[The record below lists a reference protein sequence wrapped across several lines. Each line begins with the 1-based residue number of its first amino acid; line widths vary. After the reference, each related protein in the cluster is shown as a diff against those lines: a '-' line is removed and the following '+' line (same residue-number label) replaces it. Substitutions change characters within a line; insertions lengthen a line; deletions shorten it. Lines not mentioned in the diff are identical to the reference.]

1 MWDVAGARLRRRV
14 LGLQL
19 RVWGIAGV
27 VGLVGLAIVPVVWA
41 IVSGRD
47 VVAIVGDVLTFITL
61 VAAVVALRYAA
72 QSAQAA
78 LDTVEPMKEM
88 AANLTTTAATLRD
101 MAANL
106 TATAE
111 TMKANLELAERG
123 RQEDRLIHRLAQQQ
137 RVYEA
142 AWAIRRMVESRVASH
157 IEVRDGEATVRAAL
171 ASLPPDELPAS
182 HRLADAPLG
191 EGLVPMGGVVDSAIG
206 EVEEALRETL
216 ESLERLLARS

>member
-78 LDTVEPMKEM
+78 LDTVEPMKE
-88 AANLTTTAATLRD
+88 